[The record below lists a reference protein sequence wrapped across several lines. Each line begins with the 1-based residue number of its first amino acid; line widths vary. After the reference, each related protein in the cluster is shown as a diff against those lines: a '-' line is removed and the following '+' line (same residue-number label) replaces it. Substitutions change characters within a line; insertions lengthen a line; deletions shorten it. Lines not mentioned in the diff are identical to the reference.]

1 MEWLTNTNNI
11 IYIIKVFVLTL
22 GAYYT
27 DMKILDIK
35 IKENKLKTL
44 LVSLILVVA
53 VITLAFVKI
62 NIHSL
67 IYSIVFLSAVFSII
81 YKYKIGYSVMINV
94 ISISINQI
102 IFFLATVI
110 SFVIFHMLIPQSDE
124 YINFFIIAVI
134 YAILL
139 KLTFKINRIKN
150 GIIFLKSKENDQYL
164 DLFILDISVAILF
177 TIIIISNYDQ
187 MVAENVIGMLIIFF
201 VIMFFTIAKLLKL
214 YYKQKLLVQNLNETK
229 KDLANK
235 EKEVKD
241 LENEILNFNK
251 VSHSIAHKQKALE
264 YKLNQLENSENLNN
278 LKEQIKDIR
287 KDFQQKQASE
297 FDKTG
302 IKEIDNM
309 LEYMQS
315 ECIKYNIEFDLKL
328 SGNIYH
334 MTNTY
339 INKEDLEILLADHI
353 KNAIIAINFSKN
365 INRKIFVRLGKID
378 EAYGIYIYDSGIE
391 FEIKTLENLGKIP
404 TTTHKDYG
412 GTGMGFMNT
421 FDTLNKYKASL
432 EIDEYNI
439 PSDKDFTKVLKFK
452 FDNKNEYKIYS
463 YRYNKIKNAEILK
476 ELNLEKIS

>member
-264 YKLNQLENSENLNN
+264 YKLNQLENSENLN
-278 LKEQIKDIR
+278 
-287 KDFQQKQASE
+287 E